1 MRQLILGA
9 ALAALLPFAAQ
20 AQSAGDA
27 AAGEKAFAPCKACH
41 AFGKNGVGPDLK
53 GVIGRKAGTHEGYNY
68 SAAMK
73 NSGLTWDEATFRDY
87 IHDPKAKV
95 PGTKMIYAGLKD
107 DKKVSDLIAYL
118 ETQK

>member
-27 AAGEKAFAPCKACH
+27 AAGEKVFAPCKACH
-41 AFGKNGVGPDLK
+41 AFGKNGVGPDLT
-53 GVIGRKAGTHEGYNY
+53 GVIGRKAGSHEGYNY

-87 IHDPKAKV
+87 IHNPKAKV
-95 PGTKMIYAGLKD
+95 PGTKMIFAGITD

-118 ETQK
+118 ETKK

>member
-20 AQSAGDA
+20 AQDA

-73 NSGLTWDEATFRDY
+73 NSGLTWDESTFRDY

-95 PGTKMIYAGLKD
+95 PGTKMIYAGMKD